1 MDSPQPANL
10 APSRRT
16 RFGIIVVVFA
26 LLALVVIGILFA
38 RKKPAPEPTLVWLD
52 PVQFTSQMHPGR
64 LKRLYYK
71 ALNLAT
77 PLLKHFNSSKR
88 HILIDTIIFA
98 SHGATIE
105 ELHVGVPVATNEMGA
120 RLWIL
125 SSTELQDVRHQI
137 QDLQGVNLVN
147 RPRMTLGEGT
157 WASMCVGQSTPQGTA
172 FIGVNLDMY
181 PKIVSH
187 QLQVGM
193 NALYTEPDEAA
204 ANVKTNI
211 SATCR
216 VIVPNAG
223 AVLMTSPNSS
233 QARGTNYWLI
243 VSPTAIDGFGKAT
256 SL

>member
-88 HILIDTIIFA
+88 HILIDTSIFA

-105 ELHVGVPVATNEMGA
+105 ELHVGVPVATNEKGT
-120 RLWIL
+120 RIWIL
-125 SSTELQDVRHQI
+125 SSAELQDIRHQI
-137 QDLQGVNLVN
+137 QASKGINLVN

-157 WASMCVGQSTPQGTA
+157 WASMCAGQSTPQGAA

-181 PKIVSH
+181 PKIISH
-187 QLQVGM
+187 QFQVGM
-193 NALYTEPDEAA
+193 NALYTEPDDVAA
-204 ANVKTNI
+204 TVKTNI

-216 VIVPNAG
+216 VMVPNAG
-223 AVLMTSPNSS
+223 GVLITSPDAHRLN
-233 QARGTNYWLI
+233 GTNYWLI
-243 VSPTAIDGFGKAT
+243 LSPTAIDGSGKAM